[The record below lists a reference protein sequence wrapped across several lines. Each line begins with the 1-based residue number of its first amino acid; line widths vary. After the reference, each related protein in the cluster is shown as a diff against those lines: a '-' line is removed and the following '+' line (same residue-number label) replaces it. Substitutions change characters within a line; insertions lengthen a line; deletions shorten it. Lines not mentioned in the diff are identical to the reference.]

1 VAGLEGASAL
11 LRVVAAAVV
20 RVDEEEIPDMSLT
33 LAVLVAALIL
43 AGGGFALQ
51 VLWIVAAALLVI
63 WLLGFLVSGAEH
75 SWFRV
80 EKK

>member
-1 VAGLEGASAL
+1 MAGLEGASAL